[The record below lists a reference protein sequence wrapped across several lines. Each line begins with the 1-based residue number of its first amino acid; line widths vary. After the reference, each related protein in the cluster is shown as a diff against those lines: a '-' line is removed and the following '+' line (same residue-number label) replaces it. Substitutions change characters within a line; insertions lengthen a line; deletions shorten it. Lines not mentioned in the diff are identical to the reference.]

1 MEVLHHKALLV
12 MAMRP
17 ETPRHNGNSATV
29 GPMRFR
35 LHRGWVSLGVALSL
49 FCSRSHAAAAS
60 DETATAEDTSS
71 DSNKSESDKAD
82 TAKDKP
88 DSGEGGDEA
97 KPVEKKP
104 GEQDRSFPH
113 AGQFSLRVA
122 FVGAYRVV
130 SRYDASP
137 YCQNPVPANI
147 QDRHKVCGFG
157 APPAI
162 EVALGFAP
170 INAIEPFAWA
180 RFGLSGES
188 DTNTQPFVALG
199 FGARLYTLS
208 DSAFKFFLQPAVGWE
223 LEKGAGNPMWLGKA
237 YKQDFLMQLLA
248 GPQYDFSPG
257 VGAYAGVGVTAG
269 ILRAIQTWMEFD
281 IGVQARFP

>member
-1 MEVLHHKALLV
+1 
-12 MAMRP
+12 
-17 ETPRHNGNSATV
+17 
-29 GPMRFR
+29 MRFR
-35 LHRGWVSLGVALSL
+35 LHQSWVSLGVALSL
-49 FCSRSHAAAAS
+49 FCSRSHAA
-60 DETATAEDTSS
+60 ETRDDTGTAD
-71 DSNKSESDKAD
+71 DALSESDKAD
-82 TAKDKP
+82 DTAKDKQE
-88 DSGEGGDEA
+88 SGESGGKT

-113 AGQFSLRVA
+113 AGQFSLRAA
-122 FVGAYRVV
+122 FIGAYRIV
-130 SRYDASP
+130 SRYDTSP
-137 YCQNPVPANI
+137 YCQNPVPANV
-147 QDRHKVCGFG
+147 QDRNKVCGFG

-180 RFGLSGES
+180 RFGLAGES
-188 DTNTQPFVALG
+188 STNTQPLVALG
-199 FGARLYTLS
+199 FGARLYTMN

-223 LEKGAGNPMWLGKA
+223 LEKGAGNPSWQGTE

-257 VGAYAGVGVTAG
+257 VGAYAAVGITTG